1 MMQEKKYIE
10 NIRRTVSGLSV
21 ILLILFGYLWL
32 NSLYGKDWK
41 KEQEEYVQLMT
52 RINDSLGFQEDV
64 ISEVGIYEIQ
74 LPQLN
79 RNDRCISCHRGMD
92 NPMMKGK
99 PQPHSPHPG
108 DYLVQHPM
116 EDYGCTICHGGQ
128 GRAMD
133 KKNAHGLEEETH
145 WSRPLLHQPYIQASC
160 GQCHLAIFNP
170 VDYFEET
177 TTFLH
182 GQTIFAKEGCL
193 GCHKA
198 RGVGGILGPD
208 LTEQGEKT
216 RYEYDFQNITGE
228 QSVSNWLKQHF
239 KDPEMVSPG
248 SQMLSINLPESEL
261 EALATFVM
269 GLAKPDIPLE
279 YFSIEML
286 EELKGIRELLPGE
299 EIYSYTCSSCHG
311 KNGEGKGYENYETG
325 VPAIMNQDFLRVASS
340 DFINFTVLHGR
351 SNRQMASW
359 APDISGFTMT
369 ELSEVGEQ
377 VHSATRSNWE
387 LSSVIPINGNAE
399 NGKKIF
405 ANNCVSCHGQNG
417 KGGVAVALNQE
428 SFLKWASD
436 VFILKTLMQGRE
448 NTAMPAWKEFENKEI
463 RDLLTYM
470 RSWFSGPVYPQNINL
485 PPGSSE
491 KGEILFH
498 YNCSRCHGVH
508 GEGNSAPSII
518 NRNFLNA
525 TSDYFVYKTVAE
537 GRTHT
542 AMFGWTKDLNK
553 QERLEILD
561 ISSIIAFMKEKAALP
576 PKYIFAGP
584 NPGNHAEGEK
594 LFQNHCSK
602 CHGDEG
608 EGVIAP
614 ALNNQEFLSAASNGY
629 MMATITIGREGTEMP
644 SWGYENSEYPMLSAG
659 KRNDIVAFI
668 RSWQRIYIAF

>member
-1 MMQEKKYIE
+1 MQERNYIY
-10 NIRRTVSGLSV
+10 NIRRIVTGLTV
-21 ILLILFGYLWL
+21 ILLIFFAYLWL
-32 NSLYGKDWK
+32 NSIYGKDWR
-41 KEQEEYVQLMT
+41 KEQEEYIQLMT
-52 RINDSLGFQEDV
+52 RISDSLGFKEDI
-64 ISEVGIYEIQ
+64 ISETGIYEIQ
-74 LPQLN
+74 LPHFD
-79 RNDRCISCHRGMD
+79 RVDRCVSCHRGMD
-92 NPMMKGK
+92 NPLMEGK
-99 PQPHSPHPG
+99 PQPHSSHPG
-108 DYLVQHPM
+108 EYLEHHPM
-116 EDYGCTICHGGQ
+116 DDYGCTICHSGQ

-145 WSRPLLHQPYIQASC
+145 WPRPLLHQPYIQATC
-160 GQCHLAIFNP
+160 GKCHLAIFNP

-182 GQTIFAKEGCL
+182 GQSIFAREGCL

-198 RGVGGILGPD
+198 RGVGGIMGPD

-216 RYEYDFQNITGE
+216 RYEYDFQNIAGE

-248 SQMLSINLPESEL
+248 SQMLSIDLPESEL

-286 EELKGIRELLPGE
+286 EELKGIREMLEGK
-299 EIYSYTCSSCHG
+299 EIYSYSCSSCHG
-311 KNGEGKGYENYETG
+311 KNGKGKNYENYETG
-325 VPAIMNQDFLRVASS
+325 VPAIMNQDFLRVAST
-340 DFINFTVLHGR
+340 DFINFTILHGR

-369 ELSEVGEQ
+369 ELSEVGEK
-377 VHSATRSNWE
+377 VHTASKSNWE
-387 LSSVIPINGNAE
+387 LTSVIRNKGKAE
-399 NGKKIF
+399 NGKNIF
-405 ANNCVSCHGQNG
+405 ANNCASCHGQNG

-436 VFILKTLMQGRE
+436 VFILKTLMQGRG
-448 NTAMPAWKEFENKEI
+448 NTAMPAWKEFENNAV
-463 RDLLTYM
+463 RDILGYM
-470 RSWFSGPVYPQNINL
+470 RSWYTGPVYPQNINL

-518 NRNFLNA
+518 NANFLNA
-525 TSDYFVYKTVAE
+525 SSDYFLYKTVAE

-542 AMFGWTKDLNK
+542 AMFGWSKDLNK

-561 ISSIIAFMKEKAALP
+561 ISSIIAFMKDKAGLP
-576 PKYIFAGP
+576 PEYIYAGP
-584 NPGNHAEGEK
+584 NPGNPSTGK
-594 LFQNHCSK
+594 DLYQNHCSE
-602 CHGDEG
+602 CHGEEG
-608 EGVIAP
+608 MGPIAP

-629 MMATITIGREGTEMP
+629 MIATITIGREGTEMP
-644 SWGYENSEYPMLSAG
+644 SWGYKNDEYPVLSAG

-668 RSWQRIYIAF
+668 RSWQRIHIGF